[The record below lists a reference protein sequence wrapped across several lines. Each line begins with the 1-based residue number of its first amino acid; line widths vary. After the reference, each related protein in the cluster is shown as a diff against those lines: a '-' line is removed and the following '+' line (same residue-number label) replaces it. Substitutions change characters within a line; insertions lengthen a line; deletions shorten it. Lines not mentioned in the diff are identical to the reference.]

1 MSLPQLFQTHNN
13 MINTTTKQKTNSD
26 YLNWWDKT
34 HSEASTM
41 ARWIA
46 MYEAVNIVAD
56 KADEKKIAPENVV
69 YKPKAIQDYIE
80 KTHPIILRK
89 LLEEDYKIQICYS
102 EEPSNL
108 EMQIV

>member
-1 MSLPQLFQTHNN
+1 MSKIMNN
-13 MINTTTKQKTNSD
+13 TKTARTNTSS
-26 YLNWWDKT
+26 LNWWEKT

-56 KADEKKIAPENVV
+56 KADEKNIAPEDVV

-102 EEPSNL
+102 EEPTNL
-108 EMQIV
+108 EAQIF

>member
-1 MSLPQLFQTHNN
+1 MNN
-13 MINTTTKQKTNSD
+13 TKTAKNNTN

-34 HSEASTM
+34 HTEASTL
-41 ARWIA
+41 ARWMA

-56 KADEKKIAPENVV
+56 KAEEKNIAPEDVV

-80 KTHPIILRK
+80 KTQDIILRK
-89 LLEEDYKIQICYS
+89 LLAEEYNIEICYS

-108 EMQIV
+108 EAQIF